1 MYNEARGR
9 GCASKELGLLAMQA
23 VCEAQL
29 NDGKILVLQ
38 KIADDIS
45 NLVGMKSKDWYSL
58 QY

>member
-1 MYNEARGR
+1 MYNAARGR
-9 GCASKELGLLAMQA
+9 SCTSKELSLAMQA

-38 KIADDIS
+38 KIANDIS
-45 NLVGMKSKDWYSL
+45 NLVGMKSKDWYSF